1 MTVGSETCR
10 EPGVRT
16 LLRPQSV
23 GAGSD
28 LAAARLWL
36 QKSAL
41 PAANKKYIEGFSAP
55 LVCKEPGEKQE
66 GLRPGPWQEGAA

>member
-1 MTVGSETCR
+1 M
-10 EPGVRT
+10 
-16 LLRPQSV
+16 LRPRSV

-41 PAANKKYIEGFSAP
+41 PAANKKYIEGFPAP
-55 LVCKEPGEKQE
+55 LVYKEQGPPGEKQE
-66 GLRPGPWQEGAA
+66 GFMPSPWQEGAA